1 LTSVLR
7 IPRQEEGVAW
17 KANACDEMG
26 STSFMGESEPGILG
40 SRLDSASSIA
50 FLHTK
55 EVDVHA
61 STRILLV
68 LVAIGAI
75 GGGWWTLLSINDVGV
90 GIAYGALWTVLVLIV
105 ARLVFALGSG
115 YNRLTAG
122 RGQRSNEGQAGAAAA
137 LAELSDLRD
146 RQLISAEEYEAK
158 RAKVVE
164 RL

>member
-1 LTSVLR
+1 
-7 IPRQEEGVAW
+7 
-17 KANACDEMG
+17 
-26 STSFMGESEPGILG
+26 
-40 SRLDSASSIA
+40 
-50 FLHTK
+50 
-55 EVDVHA
+55 VHA

-68 LVAIGAI
+68 LVAIAAI

-90 GIAYGALWTVLVLIV
+90 GIVYSALWTVLVLIV
-105 ARLVFALGSG
+105 ARLIFALGSG

-122 RGQRSNEGQAGAAAA
+122 RGQGSKEGQAGAAAA